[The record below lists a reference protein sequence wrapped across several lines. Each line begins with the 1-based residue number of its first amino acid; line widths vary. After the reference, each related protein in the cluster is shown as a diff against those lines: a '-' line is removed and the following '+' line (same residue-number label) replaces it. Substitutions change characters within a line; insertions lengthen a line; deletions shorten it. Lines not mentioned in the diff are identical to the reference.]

1 MKKIICLLFLLNAT
15 INIAQIKGKI
25 TDAQNQPIPAVSIH
39 VENTYVGTISNDM
52 GAYELNYNSK
62 ESFVI
67 VYQCLGYKTAKITL
81 KPDDSRNNVNV
92 QLQEENYQLNTV
104 VIDPKNNP
112 ANQIIRL
119 AIKNKKDNSES
130 AGAFNADFYS
140 RGIFRIKDAPKKI
153 LGQKLDS
160 FDEILDSTRS
170 GVLYLSETVSKI
182 SYKKPDKLKE
192 TIIASKVSGN
202 DKGFSFNSA
211 ASANFDLYENY
222 IDLGTKAISP
232 IADNAFNYYKYKIE
246 SSFFDQ
252 NNVQINKIKV
262 TPKRNSEP
270 VFEGY
275 LYIVEDSWAIYACEL
290 TTNGKQ
296 VQMPIMN
303 SMTIKQNFSY
313 NQANKIWSKNA
324 QTLDFSAG
332 FMGININGRFTYVY
346 TNYEF
351 EPKFTRKTFSGPVLS
366 FAAESNKKDDTYWNQ
381 FRPVPLTA
389 EETNDY
395 LKKDALQTKKKSK
408 VYLDSIDAKSN
419 RFKIDDV
426 IGGYQYKNSFKK
438 WRIEYE
444 GLIKGVSF
452 NTVQGWD
459 LSTSLGY
466 FKSDPDKRT
475 QSNIK
480 AEMDYGL
487 AEKKFRGFVNY
498 YNKFENIHHSE
509 LVLCG
514 GRQALQFNGNKPIN
528 KVVNTVS
535 TLFFEDNYM
544 KLYES
549 NFVGGIFNREWFNG
563 FWLKTELYYSERKP
577 LFNHTDYVTLNVADK
592 NYTSNNPL
600 APELENSAAIV
611 KHNLVKI
618 RLGAKFNFGQEYW
631 LRPDGK
637 FNLSNDLYPT
647 LQINFEKGL
656 AGNESQ
662 YNYDHLSAQI
672 TYNRTLGNKGNL
684 SMRANAG
691 KFYRADNISF
701 VDYKHFNGNRTYVGT
716 EEQYLNRFNLLTYY
730 IASTNDAYFEFHAE
744 HNDNGY
750 ITNKLPLINLLHST
764 LVLGYHNLS
773 VPERSP
779 YHEYT
784 VGLDQ
789 LGFGKFKIFR
799 LDYIHSYQSGHQE
812 DGVIFGLK
820 ILDAFN

>member
-1 MKKIICLLFLLNAT
+1 MRKITCLLFIFITLVGY
-15 INIAQIKGKI
+15 AQISGRV
-25 TDAQNQPIPAVSIH
+25 TDQNGQPLPAVSIH
-39 VENTYVGTISNDM
+39 IENTYAGTITNEN
-52 GAYELNYNSK
+52 GEYQLKAPKQGKFL
-62 ESFVI
+62 I
-67 VYQCLGYKTAKITL
+67 VYQYLGYKTKKVKQLIEKIEKKVDVVL
-81 KPDDSRNNVNV
+81 E
-92 QLQEENYQLNTV
+92 EENIVLSTI

-112 ANQIIRL
+112 ANEIIRA
-119 AIKNKKDNSES
+119 AIKNKKGNSD
-130 AGAFNADFYS
+130 GIKAFNADFYS

-153 LGQKLDS
+153 LGKKFDS

-192 TIIASKVSGN
+192 NIIASKVSGKDN
-202 DKGFSFNSA
+202 GFSFNSA
-211 ASANFDLYENY
+211 ASANFDFYDNY
-222 IDLGTKAISP
+222 VELGTKAISP
-232 IADNAFNYYKYKIE
+232 LADNAFNYYKYKIE
-246 SSFFDQ
+246 GTFIENDQ
-252 NNVQINKIKV
+252 QINKIKV
-262 TPKRNSEP
+262 TPKRNAEP

-275 LYIVEDSWAIYACEL
+275 LYIVEDSWAVYACEL

-296 VQMPIMN
+296 IQMPMIN
-303 SMTIKQNFSY
+303 SMTIQQNFSY
-313 NQANKIWSKNA
+313 NQNNKIWSKNT

-332 FMGININGRFTYVY
+332 FMGINLNGRFTYVY

-351 EPKFTRKTFSGPVLS
+351 EPKFNRKTFAGPVLS
-366 FAAESNKKDDTYWNQ
+366 FSAESNKKDDAYWNQ
-381 FRPVPLTA
+381 FRPVPLTT

-408 VYLDSIDAKSN
+408 VYLDSIDSKRN
-419 RFKIDDV
+419 QFKIGDI
-426 IGGYQYKNSFKK
+426 IGGYQYKNSFKN

-459 LSTSLGY
+459 FSTSLG
-466 FKSDPDKRT
+466 FSKSNPDKRT
-475 QSNIK
+475 RSDIK
-480 AEMDYGL
+480 AQMDYGL
-487 AEKKFRGFVNY
+487 AEQKFRGFLNY
-498 YNKFENIHHSE
+498 YNKFDNLHHSE
-509 LVLCG
+509 IIFCG
-514 GRQALQFNGNKPIN
+514 GRQALQFNGNNPIN
-528 KVVNTVS
+528 KFINTFS

-577 LFNHTDYVTLNVADK
+577 LYNHTDYATVNVDDK
-592 NYTSNNPL
+592 TYTSNNPL
-600 APELENSAAIV
+600 APDLENSAAIV
-611 KHNLVKI
+611 KHNLVKA
-618 RLGAKFNFGQEYW
+618 RFGAKCNFGQEYW

-637 FNLSNDLYPT
+637 YNLPNDKYPT
-647 LQINFEKGL
+647 LQMNFEKGF
-656 AGNESQ
+656 AGNENI
-662 YNYDHLSAQI
+662 YNYDHLSTQI

-691 KFYRADNISF
+691 KFYHAQNISF

-716 EEQYLNRFNLLTYY
+716 EDQYLNRFNLLPYY

-744 HNDNGY
+744 HSDNGY

-764 LVLGYHNLS
+764 LVVGYHNLS
-773 VPERSP
+773 IPKRSP

>member
-1 MKKIICLLFLLNAT
+1 MRKIIYLLFVLISA
-15 INIAQIKGKI
+15 NIHSQIRGRV
-25 TDAQNQPIPAVSIH
+25 TDKQGQPLQAVSIH
-39 VENTYVGTISNDM
+39 IDNTFVGTMTNEN
-52 GAYELNYNSK
+52 GEYQLKVPKPGKYL
-62 ESFVI
+62 I
-67 VYQCLGYKTAKITL
+67 VFQSLGYKTQKIKQVIEKIEKKFDVVL
-81 KPDDSRNNVNV
+81 DD
-92 QLQEENYQLNTV
+92 ENIQLNTV

-112 ANQIIRL
+112 ANEIIRS
-119 AIKNKKDNSES
+119 AIKNKKENTERMNS
-130 AGAFNADFYS
+130 FNADFYS

-153 LGQKLDS
+153 LGKKFDS

-170 GVLYLSETVSKI
+170 GVLYLSETISKI

-192 TIIASKVSGN
+192 TITASKVSGKDN
-202 DKGFSFNSA
+202 GFSFNSA
-211 ASANFDLYENY
+211 ASANFDFYDNY
-222 IDLGTKAISP
+222 IELGTAAISP

-246 SSFFDQ
+246 GSFFE
-252 NNVQINKIKV
+252 NNFQINKIKV
-262 TPKRNSEP
+262 IPKRKSEP

-275 LYIVEDSWAIYACEL
+275 LYIVEDSWAIYAVDL
-290 TTNGKQ
+290 TTAGKQ
-296 VQMPIMN
+296 IQMPIMN

-313 NQANKIWSKNA
+313 NENNKIWAKNT
-324 QTLDFSAG
+324 QTLDFEAG
-332 FMGININGRFTYVY
+332 IMGINLNGRFTYVY
-346 TNYEF
+346 SNYELT
-351 EPKFTRKTFSGPVLS
+351 PKFDRKTFTGPILT
-366 FAAESNKKDDTYWNQ
+366 FQAESNKKEEIYWNKL
-381 FRPVPLTA
+381 RPVPLTN
-389 EETNDY
+389 EEYNDY

-408 VYLDSIDAKSN
+408 TYLDSIDSKNN
-419 RFKIDDV
+419 RFKLGDV
-426 IGGYQYKNSFKK
+426 LTGYNYKNSFKK
-438 WRIEYE
+438 WQLEYN
-444 GLIKGVSF
+444 GLIKNLSF

-459 LSTSLGY
+459 IATSIGY
-466 FKSDPDKRT
+466 YKSDPDKRT

-498 YNKFENIHHSE
+498 YNKLENIHHSE
-509 LVLCG
+509 LALCG
-514 GRQALQFNGNKPIN
+514 GRQALQFNGNNPIN
-528 KVVNTVS
+528 KWVNTVS

-577 LFNHTDYVTLNVADK
+577 LFNHTDYVTLNVDDK
-592 NYTSNNPL
+592 TYTSNNPL
-600 APELENSAAIV
+600 APEVENSAAIV
-611 KHNLVKI
+611 KHNLIKT

-637 FNLSNDLYPT
+637 YNLPNNKYPT
-647 LQINFEKGL
+647 LQINFEKGF
-656 AGNESQ
+656 AGNENI
-662 YNYDHLSAQI
+662 YNYDHLSTQI
-672 TYNRTLGNKGNL
+672 TYERTLGNKGNL

-691 KFYRADNISF
+691 KFYHADNISF

-716 EEQYLNRFNLLTYY
+716 EEQYLNRFNLLPYY
-730 IASTNDAYFEFHAE
+730 IGSTNDAYFEFHAE

-773 VPERSP
+773 VPKRSP

>member
-1 MKKIICLLFLLNAT
+1 MRKIICLLFILFNLVNH
-15 INIAQIKGKI
+15 AQITGRVTDQKG
-25 TDAQNQPIPAVSIH
+25 QPLPAVSIH
-39 VENTYVGTISNDM
+39 IENTYAGTITNEN
-52 GAYELNYNSK
+52 GEYQLKAPKQGKFL
-62 ESFVI
+62 I
-67 VYQCLGYKTAKITL
+67 VYQYLGYKTQKVKQHIEKVEKIVDVVL
-81 KPDDSRNNVNV
+81 E
-92 QLQEENYQLNTV
+92 EENIVLNTV

-112 ANQIIRL
+112 ANEIIRA
-119 AIKNKKDNSES
+119 AIKNKKDNSD
-130 AGAFNADFYS
+130 GMKAFNADFYS

-153 LGQKLDS
+153 LGKKFDS

-192 TIIASKVSGN
+192 TIIASKVSGKDN
-202 DKGFSFNSA
+202 GFSFNSA
-211 ASANFDLYENY
+211 ASANFDFYDNY
-222 IDLGTKAISP
+222 IELGTKSISP
-232 IADNAFNYYKYKIE
+232 IADNAFNYYKFKIE
-246 SSFFDQ
+246 GSFFE
-252 NNVQINKIKV
+252 NNQQINKIKV

-275 LYIVEDSWAIYACEL
+275 LYIVEDSWAIYAVDL
-290 TTNGKQ
+290 TTTGKQ
-296 VQMPIMN
+296 IQMPVMN
-303 SMTIKQNFSY
+303 SMTIKQNFSF
-313 NQANKIWSKNA
+313 NENNKIWSKNT

-332 FMGININGRFTYVY
+332 MMGINLNGRFTYVY
-346 TNYEF
+346 SNYVF
-351 EPKFTRKTFSGPVLS
+351 EPKFDRKSFAGPVLS
-366 FAAESNKKDDTYWNQ
+366 FEAESNKKGDAYWNK
-381 FRPVPLTA
+381 FRPVPLTD
-389 EETNDY
+389 EETSDY
-395 LKKDALQTKKKSK
+395 FKKEALQTKKKSK

-419 RFKIDDV
+419 RFKIGDI

-438 WRIEYE
+438 WRIEYD

-509 LVLCG
+509 LALCA

-577 LFNHTDYVTLNVADK
+577 LFNRTDYVTVNIDDK
-592 NYTSNNPL
+592 TYTSNNPL
-600 APELENSAAIV
+600 APEVENSSAIV
-611 KHNLVKI
+611 KHNLVKA

-637 FNLSNDLYPT
+637 YNLPTDQYPT

-656 AGNESQ
+656 AGNESF

-672 TYNRTLGNKGNL
+672 TYDRTLGNKGNL

-691 KFYRADNISF
+691 KFYHADNISF

-716 EEQYLNRFNLLTYY
+716 EEQYLNRFNLLPYY

-784 VGLDQ
+784 IGLDQ